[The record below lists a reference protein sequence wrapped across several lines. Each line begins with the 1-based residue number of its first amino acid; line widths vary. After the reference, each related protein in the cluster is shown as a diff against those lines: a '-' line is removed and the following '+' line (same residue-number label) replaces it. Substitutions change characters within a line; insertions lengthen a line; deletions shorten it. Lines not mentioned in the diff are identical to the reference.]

1 MLQHEYFT
9 GAAGHRL
16 TSLHI
21 AGEGP
26 GLLLVGG
33 YGKLSPLAKPLGQ
46 LIALYCQSRKQDLR
60 ILEFRGQG
68 SSEGQLS
75 ELAIP
80 DMRDD
85 LLTMADAFGLSGRI
99 GIGASL
105 GAWAMLAAQRQ
116 RPALLWGMLALA
128 PALDWDRT
136 YLAPRLAD
144 GRASRGSDG
153 RIMVG
158 EDNIEVSDRFLERAD
173 EARLDAAGALSMPGP
188 LHILHGSDDAI
199 APLSRSAELAQRGGA
214 VALKVIPGLGH
225 EVSTL
230 PTQPLQQLFV
240 AECDRLMQAWRDRR
254 AAGDPA

>member
-1 MLQHEYFT
+1 MLRHEHFT

-21 AGEGP
+21 AGDGP

-33 YGKLSPLAKPLGQ
+33 YGKLSPLAKPFGQ
-46 LIALYCQSRKQDLR
+46 FIAVYSHSRKQDLR
-60 ILEFRGQG
+60 ILEYRGQG

-75 ELAIP
+75 QLTIP

-85 LLTMADAFGLSGRI
+85 LLAMADAFGLAGRI

-105 GAWAMLAAQRQ
+105 GAWAMLAAQQ
-116 RPALLWGMLALA
+116 ARPALLWGMLALA

-144 GRASRGSDG
+144 GRAGRSSDG
-153 RIMVG
+153 NIVIA
-158 EDNIEVSDRFLERAD
+158 EDNIEVSDRFLERAE
-173 EARLDAAGALSMPGP
+173 EARLAAAGELSLPGP
-188 LHILHGSDDAI
+188 LHILHGSADAI
-199 APLSRSAELAQRGGA
+199 APLSRSAELAQQGGD
-214 VALKVIPGLGH
+214 VALKALTGLGH

-230 PTQPLQQLFV
+230 STEPLQQLFI
-240 AECDRLMQAWRDRR
+240 AECDLLVQAWRDRR
-254 AAGDPA
+254 SEGGPA